1 MQDLSIVTDTLLQI
15 LTAALGSS
23 QLFGGHGP
31 TFAVNVS
38 GQHPETPTGNFDCEL
53 SLYLFH
59 VGVDKFLAN
68 QFWTQAA
75 QGAGKQ
81 PVAFEPLSL
90 DLWYMLSAQSQAS
103 YVHEQQVL
111 GVAMRAF
118 HENATFSLPT
128 PTPGPNPVTPS
139 EATLVLESPTFDEMS
154 RLWQALGV
162 PLRTTAQYRVSV
174 VFLTPDQP
182 PPKDERKPTQIN
194 LAAAPAGPSTDPT
207 LPHLFLTRRTV
218 NYTAPGPSTVIFQ
231 QSPAST
237 APAPAGVVGQVVALE
252 GLHLA
257 DTDIV
262 LLVSYDATGKVTD
275 TDITAT
281 WKVPITPP
289 YPTPPP
295 EGVPILL
302 RPPEAAAARPPGRY
316 DLVVTRP
323 SVPGFRS
330 NAVPLNVA
338 PWINPAG
345 GPLLNHDGAGIY
357 TLDVRNVPDTGAVL
371 RLGAL
376 ELTRIAD
383 GAAPGAGQWQCSGGT
398 QITFAAPADAPP
410 GQHQIGLRAA
420 DVEADPALWA
430 VV

>member
-1 MQDLSIVTDTLLQI
+1 MQDLSIVTDSLKQI
-15 LTAALGSS
+15 LTTALGSS
-23 QLFGGHGP
+23 QLFGGAGP
-31 TFAVNVS
+31 PFSVNIS
-38 GQHPETPTGNFDCEL
+38 GQHPETPTGQSDTEL

-59 VGVDKFLAN
+59 VGADKFLAN

-90 DLWYMLSAQSQAS
+90 DLWYMLSAQSQTS

-128 PTPGPNPVTPS
+128 PTPGPNPVSPS
-139 EATLVLESPTFDEMS
+139 QATLVLESPTFDEMS
-154 RLWQALGV
+154 RLWQALAV

-182 PPKDERKPTQIN
+182 PPDPQLHPRRVN
-194 LAAAPAGPSTDPT
+194 LAAAPSGPATDPQ
-207 LPHLFLTRRTV
+207 LPHLFVTWRTV
-218 NYTAPGPSTVIFQ
+218 TYAAPGGSTVIFQ

-237 APAPAGVVGQVVALE
+237 APAPAPVAGQVVALD

-257 DTDIV
+257 DTDTV
-262 LLVSYDATGKVTD
+262 LLVSYDATGKPTE

-281 WKVPITPP
+281 WKVPISPPYATPP
-289 YPTPPP
+289 ID
-295 EGVPILL
+295 GVPFLL
-302 RPPEAAAARPPGRY
+302 RAPAGAAAPPPGRY
-316 DLVVTRP
+316 GLVIARP
-323 SVPGFRS
+323 TVPGFRS
-330 NAVPLNVA
+330 NTVPLDVA
-338 PWINPAG
+338 AWINPAG

-357 TLDVRNVPDTGAVL
+357 TMDARNVPETGAVL
-371 RLGAL
+371 RLGGLA
-376 ELTRIAD
+376 LTRIAD
-383 GAAPGAGQWQCSGGT
+383 GAAPGPGQWQCTGGT
-398 QITFAAPADAPP
+398 QITFATPADAPS
-410 GQHQIGLRAA
+410 GQHEIGLRAG
-420 DVEADPALWA
+420 DVDADPALWA

>member
-1 MQDLSIVTDTLLQI
+1 MQDLSMVTDALLTI
-15 LTAALGSS
+15 VSS
-23 QLFGGHGP
+23 AINTSSLFGGHAP
-31 TFAVNVS
+31 PFSVNVS
-38 GQHPETPTGNFDCEL
+38 GQHPETPTGGSDCEL

-90 DLWYMLSAQSQAS
+90 DLWYMLSAQSQTS

-111 GVAMRAF
+111 GIAMRAL
-118 HENATFSLPT
+118 HDHATFTLAT

-139 EATLVLESPTFDEMS
+139 EATLVMESPTFDEMS
-154 RLWQALGV
+154 RLWQSLGV

-182 PPKDERKPTQIN
+182 PPADEPLPKVIN

-207 LPHLFLTRRTV
+207 LPHLFTTWRSV
-218 NYTAPGPSTVIFQ
+218 KYTAPGPSTVVFQ

-237 APAPAGVVGQVVALE
+237 APAPAAVAGQVVALD

-257 DTDIV
+257 DTDTV
-262 LLVSYDATGKVTD
+262 LLVSYDAAGKATD

-281 WKVPITPP
+281 WKVPVSPP
-289 YPTPPP
+289 YPTPPS
-295 EGVPILL
+295 EGVPFLL
-302 RPPEAAAARPPGRY
+302 RPPEGAGARAPGRY
-316 DLVVTRP
+316 QLVVTRP
-323 SVPGFRS
+323 TVPGFRS
-330 NAVPLNVA
+330 NPVPLNVA
-338 PWINPAG
+338 SWIDPAG

-357 TLDVRNVPDTGAVL
+357 TLDVRNVPESGAVL
-371 RLGAL
+371 RLGAV

-383 GAAPGAGQWQCSGGT
+383 GSTPGAGQWQCSGGT
-398 QITFAAPADAPP
+398 QITFAAPADTRA
-410 GQHQIGLRAA
+410 GQHQIGLRAG